1 MVPENMRDLIC
12 FDFGRGF
19 RLLLTGTQRSPSF
32 SMDGAFAGY
41 EWLYQEVKIVLGT
54 DIDRPRRD
62 DPFVSET
69 VRVADYKPL

>member
-1 MVPENMRDLIC
+1 
-12 FDFGRGF
+12 
-19 RLLLTGTQRSPSF
+19 
-32 SMDGAFAGY
+32 MDGAFPGY

-62 DPFVSET
+62 DPFMSET